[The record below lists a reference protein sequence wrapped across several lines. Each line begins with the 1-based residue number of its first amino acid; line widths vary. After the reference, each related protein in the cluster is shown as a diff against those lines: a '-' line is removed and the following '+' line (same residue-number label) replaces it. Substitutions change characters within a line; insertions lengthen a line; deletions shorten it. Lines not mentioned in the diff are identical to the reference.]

1 MRYNAQNGED
11 YTNPV
16 LNFPSVS
23 EHISIVYFKKHQGM
37 FCKSRFTKEVEEYT
51 LASHNIEFA
60 TKNVSNFYQGR

>member
-23 EHISIVYFKKHQGM
+23 EHISIVYFEKIKKKHLGM
-37 FCKSRFTKEVEEYT
+37 F
-51 LASHNIEFA
+51 
-60 TKNVSNFYQGR
+60 